1 MWDRVSFWELHAPDV
16 EMIFSVLL
24 NALAD
29 RSGDDTA
36 LIRCRRLDLAPV
48 CAPFTWAQPKYHA
61 DAMTRERV
69 YSNVQRGL
77 ISVSIWLTCY
87 MCYVLVINGRKSL

>member
-36 LIRCRRLDLAPV
+36 LIRCRTLDLAPV
-48 CAPFTWAQPKYHA
+48 CAPFTWAKPKYHA

-69 YSNVQRGL
+69 YFNVQRGL
-77 ISVSIWLTCY
+77 IVCLNLVDLL
-87 MCYVLVINGRKSL
+87 YVL